1 MKNYYKIEWI
11 EFIVLSEWMIEFDI
25 DGIRED
31 VDVEGLLLLLCLLII
46 GAQTDL
52 WNNQLENIINNN
64 K

>member
-1 MKNYYKIEWI
+1 
-11 EFIVLSEWMIEFDI
+11 MIEFDI

-52 WNNQLENIINNN
+52 
-64 K
+64 